1 MILKIINNFFK
12 SNYGFSDNFI
22 KEDNYLEIIL
32 SFFNGHILLDALL
45 NHFLTIKNVKVL
57 NDLKNNINTYQLL
70 DESYKRKMNDI
81 NFSISFNLIK
91 NLIYFG
97 ANVNRDLLEFN
108 FDYDKYNI
116 INKTYKEINILENK
130 SYNILKTIQHL
141 ESEIK
146 YEEEKLQCYNIIQSA
161 YYAQKINR
169 FIKYYYNDKY
179 RLTPFRLNLE
189 KNKYLKIF
197 LNKR

>member
-1 MILKIINNFFK
+1 MILKIINDFFK

-108 FDYDKYNI
+108 FDYDKYNTI
-116 INKTYKEINILENK
+116 SNGNRDKNIFN
-130 SYNILKTIQHL
+130 YW
-141 ESEIK
+141 
-146 YEEEKLQCYNIIQSA
+146 
-161 YYAQKINR
+161 
-169 FIKYYYNDKY
+169 
-179 RLTPFRLNLE
+179 
-189 KNKYLKIF
+189 
-197 LNKR
+197 

>member
-1 MILKIINNFFK
+1 MILKIINDFFK

-70 DESYKRKMNDI
+70 DDVYKRKMNDI

-91 NLIYFG
+91 NLIYLG
-97 ANVNRDLLEFN
+97 ANVNSDLLKIN
-108 FDYDKYNI
+108 FDYDKYNM
-116 INKTYKEINILENK
+116 INKTYKEINMLENK
-130 SYNILKTIQHL
+130 SYNILKIIQHL

-161 YYAQKINR
+161 YYAQK
-169 FIKYYYNDKY
+169 
-179 RLTPFRLNLE
+179 
-189 KNKYLKIF
+189 NK
-197 LNKR
+197 

>member
-1 MILKIINNFFK
+1 MM
-12 SNYGFSDNFI
+12 
-22 KEDNYLEIIL
+22 
-32 SFFNGHILLDALL
+32 
-45 NHFLTIKNVKVL
+45 
-57 NDLKNNINTYQLL
+57 
-70 DESYKRKMNDI
+70 SYKRKMNDI

-108 FDYDKYNI
+108 FDYDKYNM
-116 INKTYKEINILENK
+116 INKTYKELNMLENK

-169 FIKYYYNDKY
+169 FIKYYYDDKY

>member
-1 MILKIINNFFK
+1 MILKIINDFFK

-32 SFFNGHILLDALL
+32 SFFNGHLILDVLL
-45 NHFLTIKNVKVL
+45 THFLTIKNIKVL
-57 NDLKNNINTYQLL
+57 NNLKNNINTYQLL
-70 DESYKRKMNDI
+70 DEVYKRKMNDI

-97 ANVNRDLLEFN
+97 ANINSDLLKFN
-108 FDYDKYNI
+108 FDYKKYNI

-130 SYNILKTIQHL
+130 TYNILKIIQHL

-146 YEEEKLQCYNIIQSA
+146 YEKEKLQCYNIIQSA

-169 FIKYYYNDKY
+169 FIKYVYNDKY
-179 RLTPFRLNLE
+179 YLTKFRLKIE
-189 KNKYLKIF
+189 YNKYLDLYK
-197 LNKR
+197 

>member
-70 DESYKRKMNDI
+70 DDVI
-81 NFSISFNLIK
+81 
-91 NLIYFG
+91 
-97 ANVNRDLLEFN
+97 
-108 FDYDKYNI
+108 
-116 INKTYKEINILENK
+116 
-130 SYNILKTIQHL
+130 
-141 ESEIK
+141 
-146 YEEEKLQCYNIIQSA
+146 
-161 YYAQKINR
+161 
-169 FIKYYYNDKY
+169 
-179 RLTPFRLNLE
+179 
-189 KNKYLKIF
+189 
-197 LNKR
+197 